1 MPVDQS
7 VSSVIRS
14 RLGESELSDLAKQAV
29 RDQLG
34 APPAADAT
42 DDAVEADGR
51 TYLSSIEVTG
61 FRGIGATAVLD
72 IEPGPG
78 LTVVAGRNGAG
89 KSSFADGLE
98 YVLTGSSFRWQG
110 KGSVAWRSGW
120 ANLHHDGDR
129 SVAIGFVR
137 EGSSDPLE
145 IRHQWPAGQDLDDGT
160 ATASVGQDSF
170 DPVDLGWGAALDLYR
185 PFLPYGELES
195 MLSEGPSRLYD
206 EERPVRWWGLRPA
219 RGSTT

>member
-1 MPVDQS
+1 MSVDRS

-14 RLGESELSDLAKQAV
+14 RLDESELGELAKRAV
-29 RDQLG
+29 TAQLG
-34 APPAADAT
+34 DPATADAT
-42 DDAVEADGR
+42 GDPATAPGR
-51 TYLSSIEVTG
+51 TSLSSIEVTG
-61 FRGIGATAVLD
+61 FSGIGATAVLD

-145 IRHQWPAGQDLDDGT
+145 IRHQWQAGQDLDDGT
-160 ATASVGQDSF
+160 ATASVGQNSL
-170 DPVDLGWGAALDLYR
+170 DPGDLGWGAALDLYR
-185 PFLPYGELES
+185 PVLPDGELES
-195 MLSEGPSRLYD
+195 MLS
-206 EERPVRWWGLRPA
+206 
-219 RGSTT
+219 